1 MNWIPLTEIAQL
13 QQIIEASN
21 SKPQVIFK
29 HSTRCA
35 TSAMIKSRLERA
47 EAPASLDFYYLDLI
61 AFRSVSNEIEEL
73 FRVAHES
80 PQLLLIKNGV
90 CVYDESH
97 YGISMD
103 EAAEQAQAA

>member
-13 QQIIEASN
+13 QEIIAASN

-47 EAPASLDFYYLDLI
+47 EAPASLDYYYLDLI
-61 AFRSVSNEIEEL
+61 TYRSVSNKIEEL
-73 FRVAHES
+73 FQVAHES
-80 PQLLLIKNGV
+80 PQLLLIKNGL

-103 EAAEQAQAA
+103 DTVEQAKAA